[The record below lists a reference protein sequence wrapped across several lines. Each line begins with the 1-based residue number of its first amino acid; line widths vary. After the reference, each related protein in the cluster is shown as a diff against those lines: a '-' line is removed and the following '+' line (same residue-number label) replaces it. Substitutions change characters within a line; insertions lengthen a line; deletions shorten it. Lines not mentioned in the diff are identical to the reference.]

1 MYEALVAAV
10 AVLAGAIASVAG
22 FGIGSLLTPVLSVSV
37 GTRLA
42 VALVS
47 IPHLVGT
54 ALRLWRLR
62 AHLDRRVLL
71 GFGIASAAGGL
82 VGAFFFSRAGSPTL
96 ALVFGLLLILAGT
109 SEITG
114 LARRVELRGPAAWV
128 AGGVSGLFGGMV
140 GNQGGIRSAALL
152 GFHLP
157 RHAFVATATATALFV
172 DLARMPIYFAVEGR
186 AIVAEWPLLV
196 LTVVGV
202 VAGTLAGERVLSRIP
217 EPIFRRVVAALIIA
231 LGVYMVSRGV

>member
-96 ALVFGLLLILAGT
+96 ALVFGLLLLLAGT
-109 SEITG
+109 SELTG

-157 RHAFVATATATALFV
+157 RHAFVATATAIALLV
-172 DLARMPIYFAVEGR
+172 DLARMPVYFAVEGR

-196 LTVVGV
+196 LAVAGV
-202 VAGTLAGERVLSRIP
+202 VAGTLAGERVLTRIP
-217 EPIFRRVVAALIIA
+217 EAIFRRVVAALIIG